1 MKHHQRQH
9 GKQPP
14 EMKQCGFIIAM
25 LLLALSM
32 GCGRRNAEGS
42 RPQPKAFGAALVEV
56 SGGEQM
62 ATVGAPLDQ
71 PLIVQVN
78 DAQGA
83 PVAGAAVSLQ
93 VNGNAIVTPVAGLT
107 GPDGQF
113 SVGVALGGV
122 AGRYQVVTATR
133 DKSGKVIELRSD
145 EIALGYQQNL
155 GRQLNESYCS
165 RCHDPESTAE
175 RVSNHDNLTA
185 KPHAFTDGPFLNRL
199 SDADLFSFIAH
210 GGPALNKSPEM
221 PPYGAT
227 LHKGDIEALIA
238 YIRAVSEP
246 PYRSKGLVYA
256 RN

>member
-1 MKHHQRQH
+1 MK
-9 GKQPP
+9 PL
-14 EMKQCGFIIAM
+14 GFITAV

-42 RPQPKAFGAALVEV
+42 RPRPKAFGAALVEV
-56 SGGEQM
+56 SGGEQV
-62 ATVGAPLDQ
+62 AIVGAPLDQ
-71 PLIVQVN
+71 PLVVQVN

-83 PVAGAAVSLQ
+83 PVALAAVSLR
-93 VNGNAIVTPVAGLT
+93 VNGDAIVTPATGLT
-107 GPDGQF
+107 GQDGQL
-113 SVGVALGGV
+113 SVGVALGGA
-122 AGRYQVVTATR
+122 AGRYQVVTTTR
-133 DKSGKVIELRSD
+133 DKSGKVIELKSD

-175 RVSNHDNLTA
+175 RVSNHDNLKA
-185 KPHAFTDGPFLNRL
+185 KPHAFTEGSFLNTL
-199 SDADLFSFIAH
+199 SDADLSSFITH

-227 LHKGDIEALIA
+227 LRKADIEALVA
-238 YIRAVSEP
+238 YIRAVSHP

-256 RN
+256 KN